1 MSSCAEPLSS
11 VRIDCPVRRGVI
23 SSDFFHFP
31 AVSTSTPPRIG
42 SRCPTRIADAYEKE
56 GKRGGTMTFY
66 ELVTEFVDESGTLV
80 AEEKTTMII
89 TGKATT
95 D

>member
-1 MSSCAEPLSS
+1 
-11 VRIDCPVRRGVI
+11 
-23 SSDFFHFP
+23 
-31 AVSTSTPPRIG
+31 
-42 SRCPTRIADAYEKE
+42 
-56 GKRGGTMTFY
+56 MTFY